1 MDMLSAGLTLLLIM
15 DPLGNIPLFLSVLK
29 TVDDESRKRQILI
42 RELCF
47 ALLVLLI
54 FLFVGQYLLLWL
66 NLRQEAV
73 SIAGGIVLFLISLR
87 MIFPTEKGI
96 MGEMPAGEPFFVP
109 LAVPL
114 LAGPSTLAML
124 ILLARSQPDRIFE
137 WLIAVLG
144 AWVVTSLIMLSSTKL
159 HKLLGVRGL
168 CKGTQCSGKADGNGF
183 SGNFCTDAVRWNHY
197 IPKRYSITL
206 ICASLDI
213 FFP

>member
-1 MDMLSAGLTLLLIM
+1 MDILSTGLTLLLIM
-15 DPLGNIPLFLSVLK
+15 DPLENIPLFRSVLK

-137 WLIAVLG
+137 CLIAVLG

-168 CKGTQCSGKADGNGF
+168 IAVERLMGMVLVAISVQMLLDGITTYL
-183 SGNFCTDAVRWNHY
+183 SV
-197 IPKRYSITL
+197 IP
-206 ICASLDI
+206 SL
-213 FFP
+213 